1 MFYALVGAHI
11 FGMALMIYSLFI
23 MFRGESTY
31 AQKLVI
37 YFMVAELV
45 QNAGYLLELFSK
57 SLEEA
62 MVAVKFEYIGSSLVV
77 IFFMMFIRHYCGL
90 RERIVFERSLLLCAL
105 IVVIMVWTTPAHNF
119 YYREVSF
126 VTDGL
131 FPHLELTYGY
141 GFYIHTLACVVIP
154 WLAVVHALAYT
165 MITERQRS
173 KQSKLIWIILGT
185 ILSFL
190 IFVLYICGMFPN
202 GYDPTSLT
210 MASMMSLMVIFIWNR
225 KDFNLTRAA
234 ANTVLNS
241 LGDCMITLDEGYK
254 VLIYNSAAKAMFPEI
269 TIYQSIDE
277 IPNFPIHFFEGE
289 SRYEFELDD
298 KHYEG
303 HIRPLEDFEHVV
315 RGYTVLLTDVTSTY
329 KYIKELNE
337 MREKAEDANRAKSD
351 FLANMSHEI
360 RTPMNAVVG
369 MSELII
375 EESRGRKMYDYACNI
390 KSAALNLLSII
401 NDILDLSKVEAGKM
415 ELVEDEYYVQVLVQD
430 TINLVQMAAEQ
441 KGLTMCV
448 DVSGDIPHQLYG
460 DEGRIRQVLINV
472 LNNSI
477 KFTKEGHVKMSVSSN
492 AVDDQNI
499 CLQFVIEDTGI
510 GIKQEDMD
518 SIFESFRQ
526 VDMNKN
532 RKIEGTGLGLPITKK
547 LVALMN
553 GDINVES
560 EYGKGTRFT
569 IYMKQKIVDAR
580 TVKEM
585 PMTRRSV
592 EEKNERMFSC
602 KDYKVLVVDDN
613 IINRKVATAMLSSYA
628 FQIHEASSGKSAIEL
643 VRKNEYNMIFMDHMM
658 PEMDG
663 VETTRVIRS
672 ECGEGAKNAIIIAL
686 TANAIQGARE
696 MYLENGFEDF
706 LSKPFERIQ
715 MHDLLC
721 RWIPEGMREYQEE
734 LVKEDKVSEDDMA
747 EIFMAGINVRKAI
760 KGNDFTLEE
769 YLSSLEQFCKDS
781 EMRQSSICKYVKE
794 KDYENYLTEIRN
806 LQKAAKRIGAENLS
820 KEAQELSDAIEKHD
834 YDFVEQRYAQ
844 CIVNYERIVSEM
856 ERVLKKKQWKKGG
869 TK

>member
-1 MFYALVGAHI
+1 MFHVLVGAHI
-11 FGMALMIYSLFI
+11 LGMALIIYSLFI

-37 YFMVAELV
+37 YFMVAELM
-45 QNAGYLLELFSK
+45 QNAGYFLELFSK

-62 MVAVKFEYIGSSLVV
+62 LLAVKFEYIGSSLVV

-90 RERIVFERSLLLCAL
+90 RERIVFERTLLLGAL

-119 YYREVSF
+119 YYKEIAF
-126 VTDGL
+126 TTEGL
-131 FPHLELTYGY
+131 YPHLELTYGP
-141 GFYIHTLACVVIP
+141 GFYFHTVTCVVIP
-154 WLAVVHALAYT
+154 WSVVVHALAHT

-173 KQSKLIWIILGT
+173 KQSNLVWISLGA
-185 ILSFL
+185 LFAFV
-190 IFVLYICGMFPN
+190 IFVLYVLGVFPN

-210 MASMMSLMVIFIWNR
+210 MALMLSLMVIFIWNR

-254 VLIYNSAAKAMFPEI
+254 VLIYNNAAKAMFPEI
-269 TIYQSIDE
+269 TIYQPVDE
-277 IPNFPIHFFEGE
+277 IPNFPIRFLEGAT
-289 SRYEFELDD
+289 RYEFEIGD

-329 KYIKELNE
+329 EYIKELNE

-430 TINLVQMAAEQ
+430 TLNLVQMAAEQ
-441 KGLTMCV
+441 KGLQMSV
-448 DVSGDIPHQLYG
+448 HVSDDIPHRLYG
-460 DEGRIRQVLINV
+460 DEGRIRQVLINI

-477 KFTKEGHVKMSVSSN
+477 KFTKDGSVKMFVSSTSI
-492 AVDDQNI
+492 DDENV
-499 CLQFVIEDTGI
+499 CLKFVIEDTGI

-526 VDMNKN
+526 LDMNKN
-532 RKIEGTGLGLPITKK
+532 RKTEGTGLGLPITKK
-547 LVALMN
+547 LVTLMH
-553 GDINVES
+553 GDIQVES

-569 IYMKQKIVDAR
+569 IYVQQKIVDKR
-580 TVKEM
+580 TVKEI

-592 EEKNERMFSC
+592 EEKNGQMFTC
-602 KDYKVLVVDDN
+602 KDYRVLVVDDN

-628 FQIHEASSGKSAIEL
+628 FQIHEANSGKSAIEL
-643 VRKNEYNMIFMDHMM
+643 VKKSQYDMIFMDHMM

-663 VETTRVIRS
+663 MEATKVIRS
-672 ECGEGAKNAIIIAL
+672 ECGEAAQKAIIIAL
-686 TANAIQGARE
+686 TANAIHGAKE

-715 MHDLLC
+715 MHELLC
-721 RWIPEGMREYQEE
+721 RWIPEELREYTEVV
-734 LVKEDKVSEDDMA
+734 VKEDKVSEDDMA
-747 EIFMAGINVRKAI
+747 EIFMAGINVRKAV
-760 KGNDFTLEE
+760 KGNDWDIGE
-769 YLSSLEQFCKDS
+769 YLSILDKFREDGELKQAL
-781 EMRQSSICKYVKE
+781 ICKYVKE
-794 KDYENYLTEIRN
+794 KDYENCLVELYSL
-806 LQKAAKRIGAENLS
+806 KSDASRIGAENLS
-820 KEAQELSDAIEKHD
+820 KETEKLRYAIENRD
-834 YDFVEQRYAQ
+834 YHFVEQQYAQ
-844 CIVNYERIVSEM
+844 LIVNYERIVSEI
-856 ERVLKKKQWKKGG
+856 ERVLKKKKYG
-869 TK
+869 TNS